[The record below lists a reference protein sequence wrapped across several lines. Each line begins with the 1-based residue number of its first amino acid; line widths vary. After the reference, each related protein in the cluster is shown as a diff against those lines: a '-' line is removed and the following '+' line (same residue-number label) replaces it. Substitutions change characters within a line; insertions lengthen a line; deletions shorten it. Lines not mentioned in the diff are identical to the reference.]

1 MDQETDDLWIWAT
14 VETFDELQ
22 ANPELHPS
30 RGAVFQQL
38 MELCDTEFDD
48 AWAKLSYKMRELP
61 ALSNPPP
68 LSIEALRDF
77 IYKQAV
83 EACDTRLTDEIEA
96 AVLCWED
103 RQPGRWVDVDARFSC
118 GCHWAHRGDKPTNSI
133 GRPAI
138 SQLRRKPKA

>member
-48 AWAKLSYKMRELP
+48 AWAKLSYKMCELP
-61 ALSNPPP
+61 ALNDPPP

-83 EACDTRLTDEIEA
+83 EACDIRLTDEIEA
-96 AVLCWED
+96 AVLCWEN
-103 RQPGRWVDVDARFSC
+103 RQPGRWVDVDAQFSC
-118 GCHWAHRGDKPTNSI
+118 GCHWAHRGDKPTNSV

>member
-48 AWAKLSYKMRELP
+48 AWAKLSYKMCELP
-61 ALSNPPP
+61 ALDNPPP

-83 EACDTRLTDEIEA
+83 EACDIRLTDEIEA
-96 AVLCWED
+96 AVRCWED